1 MGNVRLF
8 TDRHGEFVKNS
19 GTDALRVQ
27 LAVSRYPSG
36 STCYRWLSQ
45 FCETSPVG
53 AISRIFIVNHANTR
67 EILYAGM
74 RKHEMLALVVADI
87 IACHIMNYNNAEI
100 YVHVAHPLN
109 PLQGTT
115 SKQMFD
121 SNRRS
126 TTITCYSWNSNTDE
140 RFDTRVET
148 QSSKLANSENSP
160 RWFVD

>member
-27 LAVSRYPSG
+27 LAVSRYRSG

-67 EILYAGM
+67 EVLYAGM
-74 RKHEMLALVVADI
+74 RKHEMLASVVADI

-100 YVHVAHPLN
+100 YVHVAQSAAGNH
-109 PLQGTT
+109 
-115 SKQMFD
+115 
-121 SNRRS
+121 
-126 TTITCYSWNSNTDE
+126 
-140 RFDTRVET
+140 VET
-148 QSSKLANSENSP
+148 DVRFEQEKYGDYALLVKFQYWRTFWYARRDSIE
-160 RWFVD
+160 